1 MIVHAQFMMEVLP
14 SRLKIAIITNHGCN
28 FAHELK
34 YMPMMPPDADLKN
47 HLANR
52 RSLAQARAD
61 YVAPCP
67 SQSSQNHAHDSQAVQ
82 EEIATLRRE
91 TLAG

>member
-1 MIVHAQFMMEVLP
+1 MMEVLP
-14 SRLKIAIITNHGCN
+14 SRLKIAIITNYRCN
-28 FAHELK
+28 FGHEIE

-52 RSLAQARAD
+52 RSLAQARAA

-67 SQSSQNHAHDSQAVQ
+67 SQPSQTNAHDSQTVQ
-82 EEIATLRRE
+82 EAVTALRRE
-91 TLAG
+91 TPAG